1 MINKERLME
10 ESMFSIERKKGLL
23 DGLLLIVEQAGKAVI
38 DIYQNDVE
46 VELKSDNS
54 PLTQADKKAHE
65 IICAGL
71 MELQPDLPI
80 ISEEGVH
87 LPYEIRKNWR
97 TYWLVD
103 PLDGTKEFINRNGEF
118 TVNIALIENG
128 YPVLGVVGQPV
139 EERIYY
145 AAIGLGAFETG
156 PNHTEPTLILTK
168 KTQGKIKALVSK
180 SHLAEELREGINQQE
195 NIEMISIGSSLKL
208 CVIASGEADL
218 YPRIGPTSEWD
229 IAAAQ
234 CVLEVAGGKVLS
246 LDGKRMRYNQKE
258 SFKNSDFVAI
268 GDPLYDWGWIKRV
281 AEV

>member
-1 MINKERLME
+1 MINQ
-10 ESMFSIERKKGLL
+10 SIFSLGRKQHLLEGLL
-23 DGLLLIVEQAGKAVI
+23 EIVGQAGDAILEV
-38 DIYQNDVE
+38 YQNDIE
-46 VELKSDNS
+46 FELKSDSS
-54 PLTQADKKAHE
+54 PITVADKMAHE

-87 LPYEIRKNWR
+87 LPYEIRKCWR
-97 TYWLVD
+97 TYWLID

-118 TVNIALIENG
+118 TVNIALIEDG

-139 EERIYY
+139 NKRIYY
-145 AAIGLGAFETG
+145 AAIGLGAFELRPDNADPISIT
-156 PNHTEPTLILTK
+156 TR
-168 KTQGKIKALVSK
+168 KTQGRVKALVSK
-180 SHLAEELREGINQQE
+180 SHLGEELRVAINQQK
-195 NIEMISIGSSLKL
+195 NIEMTSIGSSLKL
-208 CVIASGEADL
+208 CVIANGGADI

-258 SFKNSDFVAI
+258 SFRNSDFVAV
-268 GDPLYDWGWIKRV
+268 GDPSYDWGWIKRV
-281 AEV
+281 VEV

>member
-1 MINKERLME
+1 ME
-10 ESMFSIERKKGLL
+10 ESIFSNERKKELL
-23 DGLLLIVEQAGKAVI
+23 DGLLVLVEQAGKAI
-38 DIYQNDVE
+38 IEIYQNDIHVE
-46 VELKSDNS
+46 RKSDNS
-54 PLTQADKKAHE
+54 PLTKADKIAHE
-65 IICAGL
+65 IISAGL
-71 MELQPDLPI
+71 MELQSDLPI

-87 LPYEIRKNWR
+87 LSFEIRKNWR
-97 TYWLVD
+97 TYWLID

-118 TVNIALIENG
+118 TVNIALIEDG
-128 YPVLGVVGQPV
+128 YPIIGVVGQPV

-145 AAIGLGAFETG
+145 AADKLGAFEIG
-156 PNHTEPTLILTK
+156 ANHLEPVLILTK
-168 KTQGKIKALVSK
+168 KTEGSIKALVSK
-180 SHLAEELREGINQQE
+180 SHLSEALHEGINQQK

-208 CVIASGEADL
+208 CLIASGEADF

-268 GDPLYDWGWIKRV
+268 GDPEYDWDWIKKV
-281 AEV
+281 VKV